1 MSKGKRYNEEEKL
14 NVKKV
19 FAVIIAII
27 VLVIVGF
34 MLKNIL
40 SKAKNTKPVEAVN
53 YYALYQDAKWGI
65 IGTNGETVINPMYQE
80 IPIVID
86 KSKDVFLFTYDINEE
101 DGTYKTKAV
110 NKNNEQL
117 FTNYDKVEALE
128 NYDSAENV
136 WYEKNV
142 LKVEKDG
149 KWGLID
155 TDGKEISEI
164 IYDNIKTL
172 KGIQNSIIVEKEG
185 KYGLLNC
192 NGVKIL
198 DTNYSEIL
206 NFGDDYINGYITKN
220 QDGKFG
226 IVNVSGEQVL
236 ENNYEE
242 IYNIYSDKYFVI
254 GENGNQQLI
263 NKDKEK
269 VLTENFDEIKQITST
284 GVIYVKDGKYGFM
297 DFEGNIIIEANYDVL
312 NEINTGIFLTQKDG
326 KAGLIDKDKN
336 EKVAFN
342 FKNIYYNQ
350 KAGIYIAEN
359 EDLTQTLIDSNFQT
373 KVVGILSE
381 LNTDK
386 GYMKIK
392 VDDSYKY
399 YNFRFEEKNIKDIYV
414 NNKIFVSKKDGKYG
428 FIDTKE
434 NVVVDY
440 IYDDAT
446 ELNEYGFA
454 AIKKDGLWGAI
465 DKEGNIVIDPKYNLD
480 ENLKIDFIGKWHLG
494 VDLNMNYYCDK

>member
-27 VLVIVGF
+27 VLVMVGF

-117 FTNYDKVEALE
+117 FTNYNKVEALE

-155 TDGKEISEI
+155 TNGKEISEI

-297 DFEGNIIIEANYDVL
+297 DFEGNIIIEASYDVL

>member
-27 VLVIVGF
+27 VLVMVGF

-117 FTNYDKVEALE
+117 FTNYNKVEALE

-155 TDGKEISEI
+155 TNGKEISEI

-297 DFEGNIIIEANYDVL
+297 DFEGNIIIEASYDVL

-399 YNFRFEEKNIKDIYV
+399 YNFRFEEKDIKDIYV

>member
-27 VLVIVGF
+27 VLVMVGF

-117 FTNYDKVEALE
+117 FTNYNKVEALE

-297 DFEGNIIIEANYDVL
+297 DFEGNIIIEASYDVL

-399 YNFRFEEKNIKDIYV
+399 YNFRFEEKDIKDIYV

>member
-27 VLVIVGF
+27 VLVMVGF

-65 IGTNGETVINPMYQE
+65 IGTNGETIINPMYQE

-117 FTNYDKVEALE
+117 FTNYNKVEALE

-155 TDGKEISEI
+155 TNGKEISEI

-297 DFEGNIIIEANYDVL
+297 DFEGNIIIEASYDVL
-312 NEINTGIFLTQKDG
+312 NEINTGIFLAQKDG

>member
-1 MSKGKRYNEEEKL
+1 MSKGKRYNEEESL
-14 NVKKV
+14 NLKKV

-27 VLVIVGF
+27 VVIMAII

-40 SKAKNTKPVEAVN
+40 TKAKNTKPVEAIN
-53 YYALYQDAKWGI
+53 YYALYQDEKWGI
-65 IGTNGETVINPMYQE
+65 IGTNGEIVINPMYQE

-86 KSKDVFLFTYDINEE
+86 KSKDLFLFTYDINEE
-101 DGTYKTKAV
+101 DGTYKTKVV
-110 NKNNEQL
+110 NKNNEQIL
-117 FTNYDKVEALE
+117 TNYDKVEALE

-142 LKVEKDG
+142 LKVQKDG

-155 TDGKEISEI
+155 TNGKEISEI
-164 IYDNIKTL
+164 IYDSIKTL
-172 KGIQNSIIVEKEG
+172 KGIENSIIVEKEG
-185 KYGLLNC
+185 KYGLLNSK
-192 NGVKIL
+192 GTKIL
-198 DTNYSEIL
+198 DTNYSEIS

-226 IVNVSGEQVL
+226 IVNVSGEQLL

-242 IYNIYSDKYFVI
+242 IYNIYNDKYFVI
-254 GENGNQQLI
+254 GENGVQQLI
-263 NKDKEK
+263 NKNNEK

-284 GVIYVKDGKYGFM
+284 GIVYIKDGKYGFM
-297 DFEGNIIIEANYDVL
+297 DFEGNIIIEASYDIL
-312 NEINTGIFLTQKDG
+312 NEINTGIFLAQQDG

-342 FKNIYYNQ
+342 FKNIYYNK

-359 EDLTQTLIDSNFQT
+359 EDLTQTIFDSNFET

-381 LNTDK
+381 LNTDN

-392 VDDSYKY
+392 VDEGYKY
-399 YNFRFEEKNIKDIYV
+399 YNFKFEEKNIKDVFI
-414 NNKIFVSKKDGKYG
+414 NSKIFVSKKDGKYG
-428 FIDTKE
+428 FIDSKDSI
-434 NVVVDY
+434 VVDY

-446 ELNEYGFA
+446 ELNDYGFA
-454 AIKKDGLWGAI
+454 AVKKDGLWGAI
-465 DKEGNIVIDPKYNLD
+465 DKEGNIVIEPKYNLD

-494 VDLNMNYYCDK
+494 MDLNMNYYCDK